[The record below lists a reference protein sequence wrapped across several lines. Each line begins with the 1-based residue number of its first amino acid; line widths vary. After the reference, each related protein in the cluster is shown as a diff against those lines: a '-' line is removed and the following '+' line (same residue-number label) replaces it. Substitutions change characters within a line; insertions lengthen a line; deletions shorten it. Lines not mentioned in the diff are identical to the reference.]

1 METASDILREKYLSE
16 GAMLIKGELE
26 DQACDAVELGQKI
39 ALRNVDLF
47 SSSLL
52 ANREIHQTIKTAIR
66 ERSENIRKIIAATA
80 YFIEEQKI
88 KSVDEIMQRA
98 GEALQAYDRKRL
110 ANLADAQKNLN
121 LSYATLSAIVEIFK
135 RANTAVIGEITELGQ
150 ADNEAKRIEKTKLYL
165 KNAIIMYELS
175 SFVIDY
181 LSSFGLAGIEDLKH
195 IREEVLADV
204 KKGQAADEKLERDLH
219 GVSVGIRE
227 MTLTEIAQRKIFR
240 QKVVQKWDETMKR
253 INGQIGST
261 SNAKNFI
268 KDLTAIRDNMRGR
281 IDILNI
287 AATTNLVQSSISSM
301 DTLATGLHGWELPP
315 LDETAARELLGM
327 GE

>member
-1 METASDILREKYLSE
+1 
-16 GAMLIKGELE
+16 MLIKGELE
-26 DQACDAVELGQKI
+26 DQAGNAVELGQKV

-52 ANREIHQTIKTAIR
+52 ANRDIHQTIKTAIR
-66 ERSENIRKIIAATA
+66 ERSENIRRIIAATA

-88 KSVDEIMQRA
+88 KSVDEVMQRA
-98 GEALQAYDRKRL
+98 GEALQAYDRQRL

-150 ADNEAKRIEKTKLYL
+150 ADNDAKRIEKTKLYL

-204 KKGQAADEKLERDLH
+204 KKGQAADEKLERDLN
-219 GVSVGIRE
+219 GVSAGIRDV
-227 MTLTEIAQRKIFR
+227 TLTEIAQRKIFR
-240 QKVVQKWDETMKR
+240 QKVVQKWNETMKR
-253 INGQIGST
+253 IDGQMGST
-261 SNAKNFI
+261 SNAKTFI

-301 DTLATGLHGWELPP
+301 DALATGLHGWELPP

>member
-1 METASDILREKYLSE
+1 MEATLDTLREKYLSE

-26 DQACDAVELGQKI
+26 DQAGNAVELGQKV

-52 ANREIHQTIKTAIR
+52 ANRDIHQTIKTAIR
-66 ERSENIRKIIAATA
+66 ERSENIRRIIAATA

-88 KSVDEIMQRA
+88 KSVDEVMQRA
-98 GEALQAYDRKRL
+98 GEALQAYDRQRL

-150 ADNEAKRIEKTKLYL
+150 ADNDAKRIEKTKLYL

-204 KKGQAADEKLERDLH
+204 KKGQAADEKLERDLN
-219 GVSVGIRE
+219 GVSAGIRDV
-227 MTLTEIAQRKIFR
+227 TLTEIAQRKIFR
-240 QKVVQKWDETMKR
+240 QKVVQKWNETMKR
-253 INGQIGST
+253 IDGQMGST
-261 SNAKNFI
+261 SNAKTFI

-301 DTLATGLHGWELPP
+301 DALATGLHGWELPP

>member
-1 METASDILREKYLSE
+1 METASDTLREKYLSE

-26 DQACDAVELGQKI
+26 DQAGDAVELGQKV

-52 ANREIHQTIKTAIR
+52 ANRDIHQTIKTAIR

-88 KSVDEIMQRA
+88 KSVDEVMQRA
-98 GEALQAYDRKRL
+98 GEALQAYDRQRL

-135 RANTAVIGEITELGQ
+135 RANTAVIGEIQKLGQ
-150 ADNEAKRIEKTKLYL
+150 ADNDAKRIEKTKLYL

-181 LSSFGLAGIEDLKH
+181 LSSFGLAGIDDLKH

-204 KKGQAADEKLERDLH
+204 KKGHAADEKLERDLN
-219 GVSVGIRE
+219 GVSEGIRE
-227 MTLTEIAQRKIFR
+227 MTLTEIAQRKVFR
-240 QKVVQKWDETMKR
+240 QKVVQKWDETMKSIDDQMGR
-253 INGQIGST
+253 TST
-261 SNAKNFI
+261 AKNFI

-301 DTLATGLHGWELPP
+301 NELATGLHGWELPP